1 MLYALLD
8 NIKTEAFPKSKAKCP
23 LCRKEVYSRCG
34 DVNEWHWAHLNEKSC
49 DNWFEPETEW
59 HKNWKKLFGKELTEV
74 IIIKNGKK
82 HIADIQTKDKIVI
95 ELQNSS
101 ISKSIITKR
110 EKFYGERMI
119 WIINGES
126 FKSNFDIISPNNS
139 KLFFGVSQGHVHKKL
154 GILIKKGY
162 DFFIWKWSKRS
173 WDVLERPVFI
183 DFGDE
188 NLFWVKDGMGTNYGY
203 GKNVSKVDFLKKYL
217 HQNFIQTQ
225 I

>member
-1 MLYALLD
+1 MLYALLN
-8 NIKTEAFPKSKAKCP
+8 NIKTEAFPKSKAECP
-23 LCRKEVYSRCG
+23 LCRREVYSRCG
-34 DVNEWHWAHLNEKSC
+34 DVNEWHWAHSNEKSC

-59 HKNWKKLFGKELTEV
+59 HKNWKKPFGKELTEV

-101 ISKSIITKR
+101 ISKSIIAKR
-110 EKFYGERMI
+110 ENFYGESMI
-119 WIINGES
+119 WIINGEN
-126 FKSNFDIISPNNS
+126 FKSNFEIISPNNS
-139 KLFFGVSQGHVHKKL
+139 KLFFGVSQGYVHKKL

-162 DFFIWKWSKRS
+162 DFFIWKWSKSS
-173 WDVLERPVFI
+173 WDELERPVFI

-188 NLFWVKDGMGTNYGY
+188 NLFWVKAGMGTNYGY
-203 GKNVSKVDFLKKYL
+203 GKTVTKVDFLNKYL
-217 HQNFIQTQ
+217 QQNFIQTQ